1 MANVDLSIN
10 GRSYSIAC
18 DDGQEDHLTEL
29 GLVVND
35 KISSLIDTAGQIG
48 DTRLFLIASLL
59 IADDLADSVR
69 KLRETEGVA
78 AKAINAAK
86 AVPETVL
93 NTPNYDEEAICRALE
108 TAALRMEGI
117 AEMLE
122 QS

>member
-48 DTRLFLIASLL
+48 DTRLFLMASLL

-69 KLRETEGVA
+69 KLRETEDEA
-78 AKAINAAK
+78 AKAINAVK
-86 AVPETVL
+86 AAPETVL
-93 NTPNYDEEAICRALE
+93 NTPNDDEETTCRALE
-108 TAALRMEGI
+108 IAALRMEVI